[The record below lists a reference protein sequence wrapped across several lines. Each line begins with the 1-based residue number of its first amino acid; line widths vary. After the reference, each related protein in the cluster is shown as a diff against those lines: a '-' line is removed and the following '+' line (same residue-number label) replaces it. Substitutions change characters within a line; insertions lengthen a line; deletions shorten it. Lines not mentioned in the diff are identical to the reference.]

1 MTTTCGILVGSS
13 SAAQL
18 GVAQGGGLG
27 DLGTT
32 WAGEVAPQVP
42 LKD

>member
-27 DLGTT
+27 VHGQ
-32 WAGEVAPQVP
+32 E
-42 LKD
+42 K